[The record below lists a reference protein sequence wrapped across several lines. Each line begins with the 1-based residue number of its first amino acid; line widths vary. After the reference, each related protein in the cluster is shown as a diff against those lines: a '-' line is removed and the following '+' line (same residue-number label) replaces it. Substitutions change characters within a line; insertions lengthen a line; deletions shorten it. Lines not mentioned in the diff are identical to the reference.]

1 MLKVKAISWRSKR
14 EVFAFRS
21 IPGWW
26 WGGGYVCP
34 GMVLK
39 FGRARLNHV
48 LSTISTISQKTTGLI
63 ETKHL
68 SFFQIDWAIAY
79 RCIVFIFRFFSGS
92 KNFNKLEIREC
103 IYYKAVNIYPP
114 PPRLIFF
121 PQGKIAKISAN
132 IA

>member
-1 MLKVKAISWRSKR
+1 MRSGQFPVGGGSR
-14 EVFAFRS
+14 LVV
-21 IPGWW
+21 
-26 WGGGYVCP
+26 GGYVCS

-79 RCIVFIFRFFSGS
+79 RLVVLFLYFDFF
-92 KNFNKLEIREC
+92 
-103 IYYKAVNIYPP
+103 
-114 PPRLIFF
+114 
-121 PQGKIAKISAN
+121 QGRKISIN
-132 IA
+132 LKFGSVYITRQ